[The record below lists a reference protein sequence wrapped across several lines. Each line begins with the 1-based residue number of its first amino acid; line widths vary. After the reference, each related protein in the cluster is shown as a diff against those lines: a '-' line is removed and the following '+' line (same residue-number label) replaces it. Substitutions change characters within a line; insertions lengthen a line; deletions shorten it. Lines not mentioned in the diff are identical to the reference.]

1 MKGKRSRKSTAR
13 THFDFAK
20 MERGIRTF
28 LEGLGPV
35 VTARDLR
42 QTPVLVARA
51 FGEELLAGYRA
62 GDLPTLEPLPE
73 APPDALVVVRGIRFV
88 SVCRHH
94 LLPFHGTA
102 SVAYLPAGRLAGFS
116 SVARLVDALARR
128 LQIQEELS
136 EQILD
141 ALEAA
146 LRPRGCACLLEAA
159 HQCMTC
165 RGALQMG
172 SQAATLRVRGIF
184 EKSAARRREVVSLL
198 QPPAGVRGMAK

>member
-1 MKGKRSRKSTAR
+1 MKGKRSSSSTSPVR
-13 THFDFAK
+13 FDLPK
-20 MERGIRTF
+20 MERGIRMF

-35 VTARDLR
+35 VSKRDLR
-42 QTPVLVARA
+42 ETPALVARA
-51 FGEELLAGYRA
+51 FSEELLAGYRA
-62 GDLPTLEPLPE
+62 GDLPRLEPLPE

-116 SVARLVDALARR
+116 SVARLVNALARR

-141 ALEAA
+141 SLEAA
-146 LRPRGCACLLEAA
+146 LAPRGCACLLEAT

-165 RGALQMG
+165 RGALQRD
-172 SQAATLRVRGIF
+172 SRVATLRVRGIF
-184 EKSAARRREVVSLL
+184 EKNASRRREVVALL
-198 QPPAGVRGMAK
+198 QPPPGARWAVK